1 MPYRLAI
8 PPYERQGMSETYL
21 SLKGVKSMR
30 KQLNDKTRLAESNRC
45 CVTVTLSTVEHMTRC
60 PCSSAGAL
68 SPRKRRLHGIIKN
81 GGQTATEALLC
92 SGYVYIILQQ
102 TLGSQEISNKIWDS
116 MFLTRRGIS
125 LCTTS
130 TKSTL

>member
-1 MPYRLAI
+1 
-8 PPYERQGMSETYL
+8 
-21 SLKGVKSMR
+21 MR

-60 PCSSAGAL
+60 PCSSAYT
-68 SPRKRRLHGIIKN
+68 PIRRLHGKSIMEDGLQPKLSCVP
-81 GGQTATEALLC
+81 AT
-92 SGYVYIILQQ
+92 GILY
-102 TLGSQEISNKIWDS
+102 SNKRWKVNTYPNKKWDS
-116 MFLTRRGIS
+116 MFLTRRGNS